1 MAGTTSPCG
10 SLTEA
15 RLLILISLLGGPRH
29 GYGMMKDVHML
40 GNSKIRLTNGTLYG
54 ALRELKS
61 GGLIEMANGDAPSVS
76 KRRKQPYRLTDS
88 GKALLVEQVALLR
101 YFLKLA
107 EERGA

>member
-15 RLLILISLLGGPRH
+15 RLLILISLLAGARH
-29 GYGMMKDVHML
+29 GYGMMQDVRKL

-54 ALRELKS
+54 ALRELTS
-61 GGLIEMANGDAPSVS
+61 GGLIEVADGNEPSVS
-76 KRRKQPYRLTDS
+76 KRRKQPYRLTVS
-88 GKALLVEQVALLR
+88 GKALLVEQLAMLR